1 MIQLADVRFGSFEL
15 LQCTLIQGFS
25 LVGLLNNLIFLL
37 DNFNGII
44 ESFKIILLLITIRLP
59 LVKFYYNVLI
69 PDYFLFII

>member
-15 LQCTLIQGFS
+15 LQCTLQGFS